1 MDVVYFLICY
11 NKLAVCYLHF
21 QIWKCNHVAK
31 KTSDGAGNMS
41 RPVLNKPPGQPNLF
55 EKRKEKEKTKPDSNT
70 VTLLKLSSVYIMIA
84 NRLK

>member
-1 MDVVYFLICY
+1 MQEAWNKKSIFIFIFYYNLDVVYFLICY

-21 QIWKCNHVAK
+21 QIWKYNHVAK

-55 EKRKEKEKTKPDSNT
+55 GGENQARQ
-70 VTLLKLSSVYIMIA
+70 
-84 NRLK
+84 